1 MAHALRFPSRAL
13 VLRARIIKKT
23 HRKEI
28 INNIKLK
35 NILRLAAFPVIILAC
50 AAIVAAQGPAENSTT
65 TTSELEM
72 TANVQTA
79 AQLNISQGSGGA
91 TVNGNHATGLY
102 SVDFGNVNGLGL
114 GSPTS
119 GVTVVAD
126 SNGALYKTTIN
137 LTPIYSGFTTETAT
151 ISVEQDASG
160 DTQLAREGNSSISAS
175 STVSTSTPATVAT
188 GGASGVAIERFVGM
202 YVSRTEPAGAKS
214 ATLIYTV
221 TVEDN

>member
-1 MAHALRFPSRAL
+1 M
-13 VLRARIIKKT
+13 
-23 HRKEI
+23 
-28 INNIKLK
+28 KLK
-35 NILRLAAFPVIILAC
+35 NLLRLAAFPVIISAC
-50 AAIVAAQGPAENSTT
+50 AAIAVAQGPTSNSAT

-79 AQLNISQGSGGA
+79 VQLNISQGTGGA
-91 TVNGNHATGLY
+91 TVNGSNATGLY

-114 GSPTS
+114 GSPAS

-126 SNGALYKTTIN
+126 STGALYKTPIN
-137 LTPIYSGFTTETAT
+137 LTPVYSGFTTETAT
-151 ISVEQDASG
+151 ISVEQDPSG
-160 DTQLAREGNSSISAS
+160 DTQLAREGSSSISPS
-175 STVSTSTPATVAT
+175 STVSDSTPATVAT
-188 GGASGVAIERFVGM
+188 GGASGTAIERFVGL